1 MSSQIRLRL
10 LATTALI
17 CCVASGLRGQETKQ
31 IFNGKDLSGWKGNP
45 ELWSVEDGAITG
57 TTTAEKPLKFNTFL
71 VWEESLVGDFELNLD
86 YRIGAEGNSGIQY
99 RSTVFNESDF
109 VVGGYQADIDAT
121 MKFAG
126 INYEEKGRGIL
137 AQRGQR
143 VTFAKDGEKTVETFG
158 DKEALGDVIKK
169 GEWNHYKIVAKGP
182 TVSHYINDQLMSEVI
197 DHQVGTA
204 EARIKKFAKVSGSE
218 VSKTMRAKIEE
229 GGAKVGEASSEGVL
243 AFQIHVGPPMKIE
256 FKNIALKTW

>member
-1 MSSQIRLRL
+1 MFSSNRIVTRLAIVL
-10 LATTALI
+10 TFILT
-17 CCVASGLRGQETKQ
+17 SGLRAQEAKE
-31 IFNGKDLSGWKGNP
+31 IFNGKDLSGWKGNSK
-45 ELWSVEDGAITG
+45 LWSVEDGAITG
-57 TTTAEKPLKFNTFL
+57 TTTADNPLKFNTFL
-71 VWEESLVGDFELNLD
+71 VWEESLVGDFELELD

-99 RSTVFNESDF
+99 RSTIFNEDDF

-143 VTFAKDGEKTVETFG
+143 VTFAKDGEKTVEKFG
-158 DKEALGDVIKK
+158 EAEALGDVIKK

-197 DHQVGTA
+197 DHEVGTA
-204 EARIKKFAKVSGSE
+204 EARIKKFAKVSGSK
-218 VSKTMRAKIEE
+218 VSKEMRAKIED
-229 GGAKVGEASSEGVL
+229 GAAKVGEAAAEGVL
-243 AFQIHVGPPMKIE
+243 ALQIHVGPPMKIQ